1 MKKQISIFLLVF
13 TFAILIHLAGNSAE
27 SNNAKNTSPKSAI
40 NDSSKYDLPS
50 VFSPEELG
58 VSSKKLSKIDSIV
71 NDALLAQVFPGCQ
84 VFVMK
89 NGKPIYDKCFGK
101 LTYEASPLV
110 TSTTLY
116 DLASL
121 SKTTGTLMAIMK
133 LYDEGK
139 LKLTDKASQYL
150 TFLRATN
157 KENITI
163 AELLFHETG
172 LPGSLPFYNF
182 VREKNPTPSFIS
194 SPQNSS
200 QVPILKSTVYR
211 YKSDWVSITPSVEFP
226 YHVSDSLFVHKNM
239 HPSAMKMIADCQ
251 LTTKKYL
258 YSCVNFMLL
267 KEVVEVISAMPLDE
281 FLNQKFYS
289 QLKLNNI
296 VYLPLR
302 THKKENIAP
311 TLSRDYLRNGTIQGF
326 VHDPPAAF
334 LGGISGNAGLFATAR
349 DVATVYQL
357 LLNGGEL
364 DGRRYLT
371 EETVKLFTTTTSVSG
386 RRGLGFDKPVPS
398 NPRISPCCASAPYE
412 TYGHTGYTGTC
423 CWVDPVN
430 KLIYV
435 LLSNRT
441 YPNDGENKLAKLSIR
456 PKLQQAIYQAIK

>member
-1 MKKQISIFLLVF
+1 MKKQISIFLFVF
-13 TFAILIHLAGNSAE
+13 TFAILILLAGNTTAS
-27 SNNAKNTSPKSAI
+27 KIVLNTTPTSVL
-40 NDSSKYDLPS
+40 NDSSKQSLPAL
-50 VFSPEELG
+50 FLPEELG
-58 VSSKKLSKIDSIV
+58 VSSKKLAKIDSIV

-84 VFVMK
+84 VFIVK
-89 NGKPIYDKCFGK
+89 DGKPIYDKSFGK
-101 LTYEASPLV
+101 LTYDASPLV
-110 TSTTLY
+110 TSNTLY

-150 TFLRATN
+150 TFLRGTN
-157 KENITI
+157 KENISI
-163 AELLFHETG
+163 SELLFHETG
-172 LPGSLPFYNF
+172 LPGSLPFYNL
-182 VREKNPTPSFIS
+182 VREKINTPSFIS
-194 SPQNSS
+194 SPQIPS
-200 QVPILKSTVYR
+200 QAVILNSTVYK
-211 YKSDWVSITPSVEFP
+211 YKFDWVSKTSSVEFP

-239 HPSAMKMIADCQ
+239 QPSAMKMIADCP
-251 LTTKKYL
+251 LTTKRYL
-258 YSCVNFMLL
+258 YSCVNFMVL

-289 QLKLNNI
+289 PLKLSKMC
-296 VYLPLR
+296 YLPLR
-302 THKKENIAP
+302 THKKEEVAP
-311 TLSRDYLRNGTIQGF
+311 TLNRDYLRNGIIQGF
-326 VHDPPAAF
+326 VHDSPAAF
-334 LGGISGNAGLFATAR
+334 LGGISGNAGLFSNAH

-364 DGRRYLT
+364 DGMRYLT
-371 EETVKLFTTTTSVSG
+371 EETVKLFTTTTSASG

-398 NPRISPCCASAPYE
+398 NPRISPCCVSAPYE

-435 LLSNRT
+435 FLSNRT

-456 PKLQQAIYQAIK
+456 PKIQQAIYQAIK